1 MKLVTL
7 DQISK
12 QYEKQRYALQ
22 NVSLR
27 MGPGV
32 WGFVGPNGAGKTTLL
47 RILATLLVPTQGSI
61 SWDGQ
66 DIVRQPQV
74 LRRDLGFLPQDFG
87 TYPQLTAHEFLRYI
101 GELKGLSGS
110 VLRQRVAS
118 VLDMVNL
125 SNDAG
130 RRLRS
135 YSGGMI
141 RRIGIAQA
149 LLNDPR
155 VLILDE
161 PTVGLDPAER
171 VRFREVIASLQG
183 ERLVILST
191 HIITDVEVMT
201 TDLVLLNQGQ
211 ILWNGTPAALLYD
224 AASAVWEVTL
234 DPATFERIRSTF
246 QVSQAIRRGNQVET
260 RMVSATQPHPEAVQ
274 VEPSLEEAYLY
285 LAGTPQAGQKLIPA
299 HSYPL

>member
-1 MKLVTL
+1 MKTVTL
-7 DQISK
+7 NQINK

-47 RILATLLVPTQGSI
+47 RILATLLVPTQGSV

-87 TYPQLTAHEFLRYI
+87 TYPQLTADEFLRYI
-101 GELKGLSGS
+101 GELKGLNGS

-149 LLNDPR
+149 LLNDPY

-191 HIITDVEVMT
+191 HIITDVEVMA

-211 ILWNGTPAALLYD
+211 ILWNGTPAALLRD

-234 DPATFERIRSTF
+234 DPATFESIRSTF
-246 QVSQAIRRGNQVET
+246 QVSQAIRRGTQVET
-260 RMVSATQPHPEAVQ
+260 RLVSVTQPHPEAVQ

-285 LAGTPQAGQKLIPA
+285 LAGIPQAGPKLITA
-299 HSYPL
+299 H

>member
-1 MKLVTL
+1 
-7 DQISK
+7 
-12 QYEKQRYALQ
+12 
-22 NVSLR
+22 
-27 MGPGV
+27 
-32 WGFVGPNGAGKTTLL
+32 
-47 RILATLLVPTQGSI
+47 
-61 SWDGQ
+61 
-66 DIVRQPQV
+66 
-74 LRRDLGFLPQDFG
+74 
-87 TYPQLTAHEFLRYI
+87 
-101 GELKGLSGS
+101 
-110 VLRQRVAS
+110 
-118 VLDMVNL
+118 MVNL

-155 VLILDE
+155 VFILDE

-191 HIITDVEVMT
+191 HIITDVEVMA

-211 ILWNGTPAALLYD
+211 ILWNGTPAALLHD
-224 AASAVWEVTL
+224 AASAAWDVTL
-234 DPATFERIRSTF
+234 DPATFERVRSTF
-246 QVSQAIRRGNQVET
+246 QVSQAIRRSKQVET
-260 RMVSATQPHPEAVQ
+260 RLVSATQPHPEAVQ

-285 LAGTPQAGQKLIPA
+285 LAGTPQTGQKLITA
-299 HSYPL
+299 H